1 MNGNSAKRSHVQ
13 SNCREGLQLD
23 IQSLEQS
30 LENLLNRQREQTRDL
45 LDRAERILALAVR
58 LALMVNDHSDHVVV
72 LSESLADLIQAHRKI
87 LSGQCILM
95 DKKII
100 LEALEANEAKKKPLD
115 HRRVLKRTLQSSPK
129 SKL

>member
-13 SNCREGLQLD
+13 SNCRKGLQLD
-23 IQSLEQS
+23 IQS
-30 LENLLNRQREQTRDL
+30 LENLLNRQREQIRDL
-45 LDRAERILALAVR
+45 LDRAERILALAER
-58 LALMVNDHSDHVVV
+58 LALMVNDHSDHVVS
-72 LSESLADLIQAHRKI
+72 LSKSLADLIQAHRKI

-95 DKKII
+95 NKKII
-100 LEALEANEAKKKPLD
+100 LEAIEAYEAKKKPLD